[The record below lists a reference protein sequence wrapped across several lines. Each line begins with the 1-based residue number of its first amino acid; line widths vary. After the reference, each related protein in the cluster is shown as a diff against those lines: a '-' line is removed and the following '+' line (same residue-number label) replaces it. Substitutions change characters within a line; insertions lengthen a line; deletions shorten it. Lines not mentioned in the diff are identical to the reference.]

1 MLTTLLWRFCCFSM
15 GVLWLWFLDEFDIA
29 LLAFRLYLVADVL
42 LFLYVY
48 PHEVILD
55 ISNIVRFAF

>member
-1 MLTTLLWRFCCFSM
+1 MEVLLFLYGCPM
-15 GVLWLWFLDEFDIA
+15 VVVLDEFDIA

-42 LFLYVY
+42 LFFLYVY

>member
-1 MLTTLLWRFCCFSM
+1 MEVLLFLYGCPK
-15 GVLWLWFLDEFDIA
+15 VVVLDEFDIA

-48 PHEVILD
+48 PHIVILD
-55 ISNIVRFAF
+55 IYNVAPFAF

>member
-1 MLTTLLWRFCCFSM
+1 M
-15 GVLWLWFLDEFDIA
+15 VVVLDEFDIA

>member
-1 MLTTLLWRFCCFSM
+1 MEVLLFLYGCPM
-15 GVLWLWFLDEFDIA
+15 VVVLDEFDIA

-48 PHEVILD
+48 PHIVILD
-55 ISNIVRFAF
+55 IYNVAPFAF

>member
-1 MLTTLLWRFCCFSM
+1 MEVLLFLSGCPM
-15 GVLWLWFLDEFDIA
+15 VVVLDEFDIA

>member
-1 MLTTLLWRFCCFSM
+1 MEVLLFLYGCPM
-15 GVLWLWFLDEFDIA
+15 VVVLDEFDIA

-55 ISNIVRFAF
+55 IYNIVRFAF